1 MTEYKKGRVLKR
13 EGRVSEMERGTG
25 SVRKGG
31 ESDCDGRGE
40 RERRRERFCEIEKEG
55 MSVMEGWRVGEGGK
69 ASVWKEC

>member
-31 ESDCDGRGE
+31 RVIVMEEGRG
-40 RERRRERFCEIEKEG
+40 R
-55 MSVMEGWRVGEGGK
+55 EGGRD
-69 ASVWKEC
+69 SVR

>member
-31 ESDCDGRGE
+31 MEEGRGRE
-40 RERRRERFCEIEKEG
+40 GGRDCVRERKRE
-55 MSVMEGWRVGEGGK
+55 
-69 ASVWKEC
+69 